1 MQSVRSIDRQNQ
13 QKNNLFSRQTKNPFI
28 ILVISDDAQQTG
40 EFLFHVPKMSLT
52 DVTVFFSNFA
62 QFDICSNAALVL
74 MHGIQ
79 IALLLFTI
87 RNERNKESLAYKF
100 ELVLLTSESLSEW
113 LVFARTIDTDFESVC
128 IWKLDDSIHTIGE
141 TMEYIKKLKMFRCTG
156 DVEMYIGRHL
166 LTKKLVILKE
176 IQPNLLDD
184 GIPASAIR

>member
-1 MQSVRSIDRQNQ
+1 MKKLKV
-13 QKNNLFSRQTKNPFI
+13 LFFFSRQTKNPFI
-28 ILVISDDAQQTG
+28 ILVISDDAQQRGKFILLRTEKAFDRSDG
-40 EFLFHVPKMSLT
+40 L
-52 DVTVFFSNFA
+52 FSNFA

-87 RNERNKESLAYKF
+87 RNKRNKESLAYKF
-100 ELVLLTSESLSEW
+100 ELVLLTSESPSEW
-113 LVFARTIDTDFESVC
+113 LVSARTIDTDFESVC

-156 DVEMYIGRHL
+156 DVEVYIGRHL
-166 LTKKLVILKE
+166 LTKNLVILKQ
-176 IQPNLLDD
+176 IKPNILDD